1 MMIQDPDFEDKILD
15 GIESRLMNAECIIE
29 DTIQLMISS
38 LEQSQ
43 DEYLRERT
51 MDLYD
56 IQSRLLHQLMYI
68 ERASLTDISEE
79 VVLVANNL
87 LPSEVLTMNKKFIKG
102 IVLDTGGKTSHTA
115 ILARAFEIPAV
126 IGLSSVS
133 QKVANSDMMIVDGNH
148 GKVILR
154 PNRQTI
160 DEYKSFLEQWEL
172 HEAEMLSFNDL
183 SARTWTE
190 DGSS

>member
-1 MMIQDPDFEDKILD
+1 
-15 GIESRLMNAECIIE
+15 
-29 DTIQLMISS
+29 
-38 LEQSQ
+38 
-43 DEYLRERT
+43 
-51 MDLYD
+51 
-56 IQSRLLHQLMYI
+56 
-68 ERASLTDISEE
+68 
-79 VVLVANNL
+79 
-87 LPSEVLTMNKKFIKG
+87 
-102 IVLDTGGKTSHTA
+102 
-115 ILARAFEIPAV
+115 
-126 IGLSSVS
+126 
-133 QKVANSDMMIVDGNH
+133 MMIVDGNH